1 MSVVSNFLS
10 GMLNFLKMERNL
22 LSKFTAL
29 LTKLEKTF
37 LAILKVLLI
46 KEKTVTKTMIRI
58 RVATLT

>member
-46 KEKTVTKTMIRI
+46 KQKTVTKTMIRI